1 MNFYIKVILYKNKIP
16 VLKSNRDF
24 YIKLLYSAKI
34 TLLQLFLLP
43 WEPLQLLFQQE
54 LPLP

>member
-1 MNFYIKVILYKNKIP
+1 MNFYIKVILYKNKNP
-16 VLKSNRDF
+16 GKSNRDF